1 MVICRQCYTCS
12 LSIKKYFLLLSS
24 CSDYRKCPYKQVT
37 PKIFK
42 ITTRIFAFNIQGV
55 QLKKTLKS
63 SQNKMHLQT
72 KSSISYVFNCLVQW
86 GLRSVVKLEL
96 NAILKFLNIYCQ
108 VAVKKK
114 LLLKNL
120 LQIQWNKMYSQCL
133 LFFHF
138 TVYITHGLGN
148 TQILKSTW
156 QGIFFV

>member
-108 VAVKKK
+108 VAAKKK
-114 LLLKNL
+114 LLLKICFKFNETKCIASVYFFFISQFTL
-120 LQIQWNKMYSQCL
+120 LM
-133 LFFHF
+133 
-138 TVYITHGLGN
+138 G
-148 TQILKSTW
+148 
-156 QGIFFV
+156 